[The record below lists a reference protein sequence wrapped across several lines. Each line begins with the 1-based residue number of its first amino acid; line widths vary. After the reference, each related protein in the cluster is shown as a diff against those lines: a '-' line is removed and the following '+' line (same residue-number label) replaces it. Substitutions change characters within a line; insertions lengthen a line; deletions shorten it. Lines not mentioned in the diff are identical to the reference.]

1 MKLSEARSLRAKLA
15 SAVQAIPKNS
25 AKIYDAFILFE
36 EWQAGKSYTA
46 NTKLRYKSRLYSVL
60 QAHTSQADWTPD
72 AVPAI
77 YEVIP
82 NANEDGTQEK
92 PIAYTIGMRVFE
104 GLYYTEDDVLYICTR
119 DSGIPL
125 FNALSD
131 LEGLYMERVVTE

>member
-1 MKLSEARSLRAKLA
+1 MKLSEARALRAKLA

-25 AKIYDAFILFE
+25 DKIYDAFILFE
-36 EWQAGKSYTA
+36 EWQAGKFYAA
-46 NTKLRYKSRLYSVL
+46 NTKLRYKSRLYSVQ

-92 PIAYTIGMRVFE
+92 PIAYNVGMRVFN
-104 GLYYTEDDVLYICTR
+104 GLYYTEDEVLYVCTR

-125 FNALSD
+125 FNALAD
-131 LEGLYMERVVTE
+131 LEGLYMERVVSE

>member
-1 MKLSEARSLRAKLA
+1 MTREKALALRALIEKAAVGLTDEDALGGVELFPVWQGEKAYAADERIRYVGKLYRC
-15 SAVQAIPKNS
+15 V
-25 AKIYDAFILFE
+25 
-36 EWQAGKSYTA
+36 
-46 NTKLRYKSRLYSVL
+46 

-104 GLYYTEDDVLYICTR
+104 GLYYTEDEVLYICTR